1 MGFTTNK
8 AVLSETIQLQGCRA
22 LDVGSGDGLMVR
34 YMATHGAI
42 ATGIECS
49 DTQLRAAHAAQIVA
63 NEEYVAGVG
72 QDLPFEAASFDLVT
86 FFSSLHHVPKH
97 SMQAALS
104 EAARTLHA
112 GGELYIAEPIASGS
126 GFELHAPVDDETEVR
141 AFAIESLSSIEG
153 FGLQQTLELFYDTV
167 YQYRD
172 FAAFEEE
179 LIRIDASRQSAFDS
193 LRSELETRFYALG
206 AEVEAEADTDTE
218 VGQFAAQSWS
228 FEQPMRL
235 NLYRKL

>member
-8 AVLSETIQLQGCRA
+8 TVLSETIQLQGCRA
-22 LDVGSGDGLMVR
+22 LDVGSGDGHMVR
-34 YMATHGAI
+34 YMAANGAI
-42 ATGIECS
+42 ATGIEC
-49 DTQLRAAHAAQIVA
+49 TEAQLNAAYAAPKFADEV
-63 NEEYVAGVG
+63 YVAGVG
-72 QDLPFEAASFDLVT
+72 QDLPFETASFDLVT
-86 FFSSLHHVPKH
+86 FFSSLHHVPKG
-97 SMQAALS
+97 SMQAALR
-104 EAARTLHA
+104 EAARTLCV
-112 GGELYIAEPIASGS
+112 GGELYIAEPIASGDS
-126 GFELHAPVDDETEVR
+126 FELHAPVDDETEVR

-153 FGLQQTLELFYDTV
+153 FGLQQTQELLYDTV

-193 LRSELETRFYALG
+193 LRSELEKRFYALG
-206 AEVEAEADTDTE
+206 AEVEADTDTE
-218 VGQFAAQSWS
+218 VGQVAGQGRS